1 MAFRLEEVVPWGRSF
16 EEYTGMFALTDRDLE
31 ERILGCADGPASF
44 NAELTWRGGK
54 VVSVYPLYRYSREE
68 IRNRI
73 DKVFETVLGETRKNV
88 HEFVWKT
95 IPSVE
100 ALGQTRRE
108 AMDDFLEDYPEGQD
122 EKRYIDASLPE
133 LPFREKEFDLALCSH
148 YLFLYS
154 PHLSHD
160 FHLRSI
166 RELCR
171 VAREVRI
178 FPLLEL
184 GAVPSRHLDEIQ
196 KKLQEQ
202 EYTVSIV
209 SVEYEFQRGGNRMM
223 KVSYSD
229 RTSPIH
235 PNGLEMAH
243 SHENPS

>member
-16 EEYTGMFALTDRDLE
+16 EEYQAMFALSDKDLSG
-31 ERILGCADGPASF
+31 RILGCADGPASF
-44 NAELTWRGGK
+44 NAGLTKRGGK
-54 VVSVYPLYRYSREE
+54 IVSADPLYRFSREE

-73 DKVFETVLGETRKNV
+73 DQIFETVLGETRKNA
-88 HEFVWKT
+88 HEFVWET

-100 ALGQTRRE
+100 VLGRTRRE
-108 AMDDFLEDYPEGQD
+108 AMDDFLDDYPEGLD
-122 EKRYIDASLPE
+122 AERYIDASLPE
-133 LPFREKEFDLALCSH
+133 LPFREKEFELALCSH

-196 KKLQEQ
+196 QKLQEP
-202 EYTVSIV
+202 EYSVSIV
-209 SVEYEFQRGGNRMM
+209 PVEYEFQRGGNRMM
-223 KVSYSD
+223 TVKNDPTV
-229 RTSPIH
+229 
-235 PNGLEMAH
+235 
-243 SHENPS
+243 

>member
-16 EEYTGMFALTDRDLE
+16 EEYQAMFALSDKDLS

-44 NAELTWRGGK
+44 NSGLTKRGGRI
-54 VVSVYPLYRYSREE
+54 VSADPLYRFSREG

-73 DKVFETVLGETRKNV
+73 DQVFETVLDETRKNA
-88 HEFVWKT
+88 HEFVWET
-95 IPSVE
+95 IPSVK
-100 ALGQTRRE
+100 ALGRTRRQ
-108 AMDDFLEDYPEGQD
+108 AMDDFLDDYPKGLDQE
-122 EKRYIDASLPE
+122 RYIDAALPE

-154 PHLSHD
+154 PHLSLE

-196 KKLQEQ
+196 EKLHEP
-202 EYTVSIV
+202 EYSVSIV
-209 SVEYEFQRGGNRMM
+209 PVEYEFQRGGNRMM
-223 KVSYSD
+223 KVKND
-229 RTSPIH
+229 ATF
-235 PNGLEMAH
+235 
-243 SHENPS
+243 

>member
-16 EEYTGMFALTDRDLE
+16 EEYQAMFALSDKDLS

-44 NAELTWRGGK
+44 NTGLTKRGGK
-54 VVSVYPLYRYSREE
+54 IVSADPLYRFSREG

-73 DKVFETVLGETRKNV
+73 DQVFETVLDETRKNA
-88 HEFVWKT
+88 HEFVWET

-100 ALGQTRRE
+100 ALGRTRRE
-108 AMDDFLEDYPEGQD
+108 AMDDFLDDYLEGLD
-122 EKRYIDASLPE
+122 EERYIDASLPE

-154 PHLSHD
+154 PHLSLD

-196 KKLQEQ
+196 QKLQEP
-202 EYTVSIV
+202 EYSVSIV
-209 SVEYEFQRGGNRMM
+209 PVEYEFQRGGNRMM
-223 KVSYSD
+223 TVKNDPTV
-229 RTSPIH
+229 
-235 PNGLEMAH
+235 
-243 SHENPS
+243 

>member
-16 EEYTGMFALTDRDLE
+16 EEYRRMFSLSDRDLS

-44 NAELTWRGGK
+44 NSGLTKRKGK
-54 VVSVYPLYRYSREE
+54 IVSVDPLYRFSREE
-68 IRNRI
+68 IRSRI
-73 DKVFETVLGETRKNV
+73 DQVFETVLNETRRNA
-88 HEFVWKT
+88 HEFVWET

-100 ALGQTRRE
+100 ALGRTRRE
-108 AMDDFLEDYPEGQD
+108 AMDDFLDDYPEGQD
-122 EKRYIDASLPE
+122 EGRYIDASLPE

-154 PHLSHD
+154 PHLSLD

-184 GAVPSRHLDEIQ
+184 GAVPSRHLD
-196 KKLQEQ
+196 
-202 EYTVSIV
+202 TVRKGLSEERYQ
-209 SVEYEFQRGGNRMM
+209 VELVTVPYEFQRGGNLMM
-223 KVSYSD
+223 RIIIIS
-229 RTSPIH
+229 
-235 PNGLEMAH
+235 
-243 SHENPS
+243 

>member
-16 EEYTGMFALTDRDLE
+16 EEYQAMFALSDKDLSG
-31 ERILGCADGPASF
+31 RILGCADGPASF
-44 NAELTWRGGK
+44 NAGLTKRGGK
-54 VVSVYPLYRYSREE
+54 IVSADPLYRFSREE

-73 DKVFETVLGETRKNV
+73 DQVFENVLGETRKNA
-88 HEFVWKT
+88 HEFVWET

-100 ALGQTRRE
+100 VLGRTRRE
-108 AMDDFLEDYPEGQD
+108 AMDDFLDDYPEGLD
-122 EKRYIDASLPE
+122 AERYIDASLPE
-133 LPFREKEFDLALCSH
+133 LPFREKKFELALCSH

-184 GAVPSRHLDEIQ
+184 GAVPSRHLDEIY

-202 EYTVSIV
+202 EYTVSIIP
-209 SVEYEFQRGGNRMM
+209 VEYEFQRGGNRMM
-223 KVSYSD
+223 KVRND
-229 RTSPIH
+229 ATV
-235 PNGLEMAH
+235 
-243 SHENPS
+243 

>member
-1 MAFRLEEVVPWGRSF
+1 MKK
-16 EEYTGMFALTDRDLE
+16 DLS

-44 NAELTWRGGK
+44 NTGLTKRGGK
-54 VVSVYPLYRYSREE
+54 IVSADPLYRFSREG

-73 DKVFETVLGETRKNV
+73 DQVFETVLDETRKNA
-88 HEFVWKT
+88 HEFVWET

-100 ALGQTRRE
+100 ELGRTRRE
-108 AMDDFLEDYPEGQD
+108 AMDDFLDDYLEGLDQ
-122 EKRYIDASLPE
+122 ERYIDASLPE

-154 PHLSHD
+154 PHLSLD

-171 VAREVRI
+171 VAQEVRI

-196 KKLQEQ
+196 EKLQEP

-209 SVEYEFQRGGNRMM
+209 PVEYEFQRGGNRMM
-223 KVSYSD
+223 TVKNDPTV
-229 RTSPIH
+229 
-235 PNGLEMAH
+235 
-243 SHENPS
+243 

>member
-16 EEYTGMFALTDRDLE
+16 EEYQAMFALSDKDLSE
-31 ERILGCADGPASF
+31 PILGCADGPASF
-44 NAELTWRGGK
+44 NTGLTKRGGK
-54 VVSVYPLYRYSREE
+54 IVSADPLYRFSREE

-73 DKVFETVLGETRKNV
+73 DQVFETVLGETRKNA
-88 HEFVWKT
+88 HEFVWEM

-100 ALGQTRRE
+100 ALGRRRRE
-108 AMDDFLEDYPEGQD
+108 AMDDFLDDYPEGLD
-122 EKRYIDASLPE
+122 EERYIDASLPE

-196 KKLQEQ
+196 KDLQEQ
-202 EYTVSIV
+202 GYTVSIV
-209 SVEYEFQRGGNRMM
+209 PVDYEFQRGGNRMM
-223 KVSYSD
+223 KVRNYA
-229 RTSPIH
+229 TV
-235 PNGLEMAH
+235 
-243 SHENPS
+243 